1 MGWSLALI
9 GVVLVLFG
17 LPLVPALLE
26 LRADRRAD
34 PIFIDA
40 AGSAL
45 IPRTGEHLDEIGGP
59 WPVRVKLGTEFHRV
73 QGSYIHFGAAPA
85 SVAAVLSGQS
95 TVKPYVAFDETPAHS
110 KDVRLMKGEMLY
122 GNQVVH
128 GNLVMHAGSRI
139 VGNVKVHGEA
149 RIGED
154 CLISGSLFCLRNVR
168 AKERV
173 HVVGPVAVNGYLRMG
188 AHSVLGSPEYP
199 VSVSARLIQLGDG
212 SRAHGVVRALERG
225 RVVQARW
232 KQTSNAA
239 SAH

>member
-1 MGWSLALI
+1 MALI
-9 GVVLVLFG
+9 GVVIVLFG
-17 LPLVPALLE
+17 VPLIPALLE
-26 LRADRRAD
+26 LRGGRKAD

-45 IPRTGEHLDEIGGP
+45 IPRTGEHLDETGGP
-59 WPVRVKLGTEFHRV
+59 WPVRVKAGGAFHRI
-73 QGSYIHFGAAPA
+73 QGSYIHFGAAPPSLA
-85 SVAAVLSGQS
+85 VVLSGQ
-95 TVKPYVAFDETPAHS
+95 TPVKPYVAFDETPTHS
-110 KDVRLMKGEMLY
+110 KDVRLTKGEMLY

-154 CLISGSLFCLRNVR
+154 CTISGSLFCLRNVR

-173 HVVGPVAVNGYLRMG
+173 QLLGPVAVNGYLRLG
-188 AHSVLGSPEYP
+188 THSVLGSPEYP
-199 VSVSARLIQLGDG
+199 ISVSARLIQLGDG

-225 RVVQARW
+225 RVVPARW
-232 KQTSNAA
+232 KQTSKPD
-239 SAH
+239 SSR

>member
-1 MGWSLALI
+1 MLWSLALI

-17 LPLVPALLE
+17 MPLIPALLE
-26 LRADRRAD
+26 LRADRKAD

-45 IPRTGEHLDEIGGP
+45 MPRTGQHLDEIGGP
-59 WPVRVKLGTEFHRV
+59 WPVRVKVGAAFHRV

-85 SVAAVLSGQS
+85 SVAAVLSGECEQ
-95 TVKPYVAFDETPAHS
+95 PYVAFDETPTHS
-110 KDVRLMKGEMLY
+110 KDVRLSKGEMLY

-149 RIGED
+149 RIGEN
-154 CLISGSLFCLRNVR
+154 CVISGSLFCLRNVR

-173 HVVGPVAVNGYLRMG
+173 QLLGPVAVNGYLRLG
-188 AHSVLGSPEYP
+188 TCSVLGSPTYP
-199 VSVSARLIQLGDG
+199 ISVSARLIQLGDG

-232 KQTSNAA
+232 KQTSK
-239 SAH
+239 SSSVH